1 MEIEQL
7 PVAVIGLGDIARKA
21 YLPVLGTRADLRL
34 RLMTRNRDRLAELG
48 AAYRVPESARFTELA
63 AVLDGDAGEGPPAAA
78 FVHVATVAHLD
89 VVTTLLDAGVP
100 TYVDKPLVDNLADAR
115 ALAAHS
121 ERTGTPLM
129 VGFNRR
135 HAPSYVAA
143 ARAPRETVI
152 LQKNEADAPGGV
164 RDLVFDDFIHVADT
178 LRFLAPGPIED
189 VAVSGRVED
198 GLLEHVALTLSGPGF
213 TAFGAMNRRAGRKGE
228 RLQVLGDGHA
238 LEIADLVDLAVGA
251 SGWAPVAR
259 VRGVEQICEH
269 FLAAV
274 RGQTEFPPL
283 QDALATHE
291 LCEQVVER
299 LDG

>member
-1 MEIEQL
+1 MAYMENDVL
-7 PVAVIGLGDIARKA
+7 AVAVIGLGGIARSA

-34 RLMTRNRDRLAELG
+34 QLMTRDRSRLDALG
-48 AAYRVPESARFTELA
+48 AAYRVPTECRFAEMDALLATE
-63 AVLDGDAGEGPPAAA
+63 PQAA
-78 FVHVATVAHLD
+78 FVHVATVAH
-89 VVTTLLDAGVP
+89 VEIVTRLLDAGIP
-100 TYVDKPLVDNLADAR
+100 TYVDKPLADTLAESR
-115 ALAAHS
+115 ALVEHS

-135 HAPSYVAA
+135 HAPAYVDA

-152 LQKNEADAPGGV
+152 LQKNEADAPGV
-164 RDLVFDDFIHVADT
+164 LRDVVFDDFIHVADT
-178 LRFLAPGPIED
+178 LRFLAPGEVSD

-198 GLLEHVALTLSGPGF
+198 GMLEHVALTLSGPGF
-213 TAFGAMNRRAGRKGE
+213 TCFGVMNRRAGAKGE
-228 RLQVLGDGHA
+228 RLQLIGDGHRRD
-238 LEIADLVDLAVGA
+238 IRDLAEGPTGWTPVG
-251 SGWAPVAR
+251 R
-259 VRGVEQICEH
+259 VKGIEQICEH

-274 RGQTEFPPL
+274 RGETQFPDL

>member
-1 MEIEQL
+1 MQIEQL
-7 PVAVIGLGDIARKA
+7 AVAVIGLGDIAAKA

-34 RLMTRNRDRLAELG
+34 RLMTRNRERLSELG
-48 AAYRVPESARFTELA
+48 AAYRVPPECQFTELA
-63 AVLDGDAGEGPPAAA
+63 AVLDDATGRGALDAA
-78 FVHVATVAHLD
+78 FVHVATVAHVE

-100 TYVDKPLVDNLADAR
+100 TYVDKPLAANLADSR
-115 ALAAHS
+115 ALVEHA

-135 HAPSYVAA
+135 HAPAYVEAC
-143 ARAPRETVI
+143 RAPRETVI
-152 LQKNEADAPGGV
+152 LQKNEADAPGTV
-164 RDLVFDDFIHVADT
+164 RDIVFDDFIHVADT
-178 LRFLAPGPIED
+178 LRFLAPESIED
-189 VAVSGRVED
+189 VTVSGRVED

-228 RLQVLGDGHA
+228 RLQVIGDGHTRD
-238 LEIADLVDLAVGA
+238 IIDLADGPT
-251 SGWAPVAR
+251 GWAPVGR

-274 RGQTEFPPL
+274 RGETGYPAL

-291 LCEQVVER
+291 LCELVVGR
-299 LDG
+299 LEE

>member
-1 MEIEQL
+1 MGSMDDDVL
-7 PVAVIGLGDIARKA
+7 AVAVVGLGGIARNA

-34 RLMTRNRDRLAELG
+34 RLMTRDRAKLDALG
-48 AAYRVPESARFTELA
+48 DAYRVPAECRFTEM
-63 AVLDGDAGEGPPAAA
+63 DALLGEAPLQAA
-78 FVHVATVAHLD
+78 FVHVATVAHVE
-89 VVTTLLDAGVP
+89 VVTRLLDAGVP
-100 TYVDKPLVDNLADAR
+100 TYVDKPLADTLAGSR
-115 ALAAHS
+115 ALVAHA

-135 HAPSYVAA
+135 HAPAYVAA

-152 LQKNEADAPGGV
+152 LQKNEADAPGAV
-164 RDLVFDDFIHVADT
+164 RDVVFDDFIHVADT
-178 LRFLAPGPIED
+178 LRFLAPGEVSD

-198 GLLEHVALTLSGPGF
+198 GMLEHVALTLAGPGF
-213 TAFGAMNRRAGRKGE
+213 TCFGAMNRRAGAKSE
-228 RLQVLGDGHA
+228 RLQLIGDGHQR
-238 LEIADLVDLAVGA
+238 EVRDLADGPTGWTPVG
-251 SGWAPVAR
+251 R
-259 VRGVEQICEH
+259 VKGIEQICEH

-274 RGQTEFPPL
+274 RGETQFPDL

>member
-1 MEIEQL
+1 MGHMDDDVL
-7 PVAVIGLGDIARKA
+7 AVAVIGLGGIAGRA

-34 RLMTRNRDRLAELG
+34 RLLTRDRARLDALG
-48 AAYRVPESARFTELA
+48 DAYHVAQGCRFTEMEAL
-63 AVLDGDAGEGPPAAA
+63 LGEAPPQAA
-78 FVHVATVAHLD
+78 FVHVATVAHGEI
-89 VVTTLLDAGVP
+89 VTRLLDAGVP
-100 TYVDKPLVDNLADAR
+100 TYVDKPLSDTLRESR
-115 ALAAHS
+115 ALVAYA

-135 HAPSYVAA
+135 HAPAYVAA

-152 LQKNEADAPGGV
+152 LQKNEADAPGV
-164 RDLVFDDFIHVADT
+164 LRDVVFDDFIHVADT
-178 LRFLAPGPIED
+178 LRFLAPGEVSD

-198 GLLEHVALTLSGPGF
+198 GMLEHVALTLSGPGF
-213 TAFGAMNRRAGRKGE
+213 TCFGVMNRRAGAKAE
-228 RLQVLGDGHA
+228 RLQLIGDGHWR
-238 LEIADLVDLAVGA
+238 EVRDLAEGPT
-251 SGWAPVAR
+251 GWAPVGR
-259 VRGVEQICEH
+259 VKGIEQICEH

-274 RGQTEFPPL
+274 RGETQFPDL